1 MRKEPMLK
9 LFLIKNK
16 IALMNKLI
24 LIALLLCGFAAS
36 AQVGVKKP
44 VAASDSIKTLKTD
57 ADIKAQLIALALK
70 NPEAVAAEG
79 NINIAKIARRK
90 AGSAALSSLSVSGNV
105 NEFVINE
112 SPNANFFPKY
122 NFGLAIPLD
131 LFARTRAEKKTAIE
145 QVKINTSEKQLVE
158 DALKAKV
165 IIQYE
170 IYKEKKQL
178 LELQRIVTDDD
189 NAAYEKAQRD
199 YKEDRISIEDVN
211 KTYRE
216 LITSKGFLAT
226 TEKDLNIAVAEIEQ
240 IIRVPLQSVLE
251 NRSTR

>member
-1 MRKEPMLK
+1 MYKM
-9 LFLIKNK
+9 
-16 IALMNKLI
+16 I
-24 LIALLLCGFAAS
+24 LLALLFYGIDAS
-36 AQVGVKKP
+36 AQVTTRRP
-44 VAASDSIKTLKTD
+44 VAASDSSKLIKSD

-70 NPEAVAAEG
+70 NPQAIAAEA
-79 NINIAKIARRK
+79 NVQVAKIARRK

-112 SPNANFFPKY
+112 SPAANFFPKY

-131 LFARTRAEKKTAIE
+131 LFSRTRAEKRTAGE
-145 QVKINTSEKQLVE
+145 QIKINSSEKQLVE
-158 DALKAKV
+158 DALKARV
-165 IIQYE
+165 LVQYE

-178 LELQRIVTDDD
+178 LELQRIVTNDD
-189 NAAYEKAQRD
+189 NAAYEKAQND
-199 YKEDRISIEDVN
+199 YKADRISIEDVN
-211 KTYRE
+211 KIYRE

-226 TEKDLNIAVAEIEQ
+226 TEKDLNIAIVEIEQ

>member
-1 MRKEPMLK
+1 
-9 LFLIKNK
+9 
-16 IALMNKLI
+16 MNKLI
-24 LIALLLCGFAAS
+24 VIALLFCGLSAS
-36 AQVGVKKP
+36 GQVGVRARP
-44 VAASDSIKTLKTD
+44 ASDTNKTLKTD

-70 NPEAVAAEG
+70 NPESVAADASV
-79 NINIAKIARRK
+79 NIAKISRRK
-90 AGSAALSSLSVSGNV
+90 AGSSALSSLSVSGNV

-131 LFARTRAEKKTAIE
+131 LFARTRAEKRTAIE
-145 QVKINTSEKQLVE
+145 QIKINTSQKQLVE

-170 IYKEKKQL
+170 TYKEKKQL

-189 NAAYEKAQRD
+189 NAAYEKAQRE
-199 YKEDRISIEDVN
+199 YREDQISLEDVN
-211 KTYRE
+211 KIYRQ

-226 TEKDLNIAVAEIEQ
+226 TEKDLNIAIAEIEQ
-240 IIRVPLQSVLE
+240 TIRVPLKSVLE
-251 NRSTR
+251 KP